1 MKIGIDIG
9 GSHIAV
15 ALVSEK
21 GEIVSKLEEDLVKKE
36 NIEKYIVDFVDS
48 AIEKL
53 NKNGD
58 VTEMGIAA
66 PGNPKGTV
74 IKNIV
79 NLKIDC
85 INFETIEEKY
95 NIKIKSINDGKAA
108 ALTEKKYGAMNGY
121 KDCAFLCLGT
131 GIGAAIFLNNRLLQS
146 SRNPGFEIGHMIIQK
161 NGNICNCGK
170 RGCFETYCSMK
181 RFKNKINDVLNKIDD
196 NNIDI
201 ENSKLSEGA
210 LFKELLKKNIQN
222 GEIQKIIDEYIDDLV
237 IGLSNVIDIFEPEV
251 ICLGG
256 SFVHFKDILYD
267 RLIEKMNEKMYVF
280 NKQSIPKIVLA
291 KLQNDA
297 GIIGATLIP

>member
-1 MKIGIDIG
+1 
-9 GSHIAV
+9 
-15 ALVSEK
+15 
-21 GEIVSKLEEDLVKKE
+21 
-36 NIEKYIVDFVDS
+36 
-48 AIEKL
+48 
-53 NKNGD
+53 
-58 VTEMGIAA
+58 
-66 PGNPKGTV
+66 
-74 IKNIV
+74 
-79 NLKIDC
+79 
-85 INFETIEEKY
+85 
-95 NIKIKSINDGKAA
+95 
-108 ALTEKKYGAMNGY
+108 
-121 KDCAFLCLGT
+121 
-131 GIGAAIFLNNRLLQS
+131 
-146 SRNPGFEIGHMIIQK
+146 MIIQK